1 MTRQVRNLLIT
12 CGVFL
17 LLLVGVGIAFTVIS
31 PPKPAL
37 TPAEIA
43 QQRAEQA
50 ARKLLKTESKDVT
63 AAKKLLAVSLPT
75 KKNLPAPATDATL
88 FAKPLR
94 NHEVWNFLQYFDLG
108 TVNVAELSASS
119 AVIYSGLC
127 VSATGSIDNTP
138 GECGDETTALDSSAF
153 TTFVGAA
160 HAAGDVVLLS
170 VNAFDD
176 STIAPLVANASQSA
190 ATLAEAVLP
199 ILSTE
204 GLNGVNLDIE
214 GSNPAESKG
223 FVSFVTA
230 FVGDI
235 RQTDASAEIVL
246 DSYAASASGSSNFFN
261 IRSLAPLVNRIFVEA
276 YQLDNSGYSSANA
289 PIASSSLGYSVV
301 QTLVQYEKEVAPGEL
316 VLGVPFY
323 GLDFT
328 TAGSRLGS
336 VALTSSPEDVTYD
349 SVLAAGKKSLW
360 DPASMTPYAIFRK
373 DGKWHQLWFEDPAS
387 IALKVALAL
396 KLGAAGVGAWS
407 LGMESDSTAM
417 LTAMT
422 GGIPPAKIVL
432 PS

>member
-12 CGVFL
+12 GGVFL
-17 LLLVGVGIAFTVIS
+17 LLLVGVGIAFSVIS
-31 PPKPAL
+31 PPKPKL
-37 TPAEIA
+37 TPAELQ

-50 ARKLLKTESKDVT
+50 ARRLLKTETKDVT

-75 KKNLPAPATDATL
+75 KKNSTAPATDATL

-94 NHEVWNFLQYFDLG
+94 SHEVWNFLQYFDLG

-119 AVIYSGLC
+119 AVIYSGVC
-127 VSATGSIDNTP
+127 VSATGSIDNTA
-138 GECGDETTALDSSAF
+138 GECGDETAALASSAF

-160 HAAGDVVLLS
+160 HAAGGAVLLS

-176 STIAPLVANASQSA
+176 TTIAPLVADASQSA
-190 ATLAEAVLP
+190 AALAAGVLP
-199 ILSTE
+199 ILSTD

-223 FVSFVTA
+223 FVAFVTA

-246 DSYAASASGSSNFFN
+246 DSYAGSASTSSNFFD
-261 IRSLAPLVNRIFVEA
+261 IPALAPLVNRIFVEA
-276 YQLDNSGYSSANA
+276 YQLDNSSYSSPNA

-301 QTLVQYEKEVAPGEL
+301 QTLVQYEKEVPPSEL

-328 TAGSRLGS
+328 TVGSRLGS
-336 VALTSSPEDVTYD
+336 VAVAASPTDVTYN
-349 SVLAAGKKSLW
+349 SVVSAGKKSLW

-373 DGKWHQLWFEDPAS
+373 DGKWHQLWFEDPVS
-387 IALKVALAL
+387 IALKVALATN
-396 KLGAAGVGAWS
+396 LGAAGVGAWS
-407 LGMESDSTAM
+407 LGMENDSTQM

-422 GGIPPAKIVL
+422 GGVAPAKIVL
-432 PS
+432 QS